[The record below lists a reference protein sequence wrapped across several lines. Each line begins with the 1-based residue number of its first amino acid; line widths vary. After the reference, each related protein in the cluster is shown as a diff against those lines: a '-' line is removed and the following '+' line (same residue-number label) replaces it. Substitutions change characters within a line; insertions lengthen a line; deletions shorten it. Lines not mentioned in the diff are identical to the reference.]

1 MDLRNFID
9 KCEEAGELSR
19 ITAEVDWNLELSHI
33 SKVTEEKKGPALLFE
48 NIKGYD
54 SPVFTGAFATASRL
68 AMSVNMPDH
77 YSLCEAA
84 REWMHK
90 TIDELIPAKE
100 VKDGPVLENI
110 CTDDKVDLNM
120 FLVPQF
126 FPKDGGRYIGT
137 ATFLAIRD
145 PDNDKINLGTYRM
158 QMLDDKRCGV
168 QILPGKRGER
178 IMNKYKKMGKKMP
191 AAAVIGCDPLMMMAG
206 ALQHEGAQSQYDII
220 GSVRGAPS
228 EYMLAPMTGLPIPAG
243 AEIVLEGAIDPEN
256 FQPEGPFGEYTGYY
270 TDELY
275 KVIKKPCLEVKQ
287 ILHRNSPILWATSV
301 GRPVTDVH
309 MLLSFTRTAMLWSDL
324 AKMGIPGIKSVNVMP
339 ESAGRFWAVVSVK
352 TMYPGHSSQVG
363 NAVISTITGSYGIKG
378 VIVVDDDIDA
388 DDTQRVFWALA
399 CRYDPMRGTELIKRG
414 RSTPLDPAL
423 DPGSGKLI
431 TSRILLDAT
440 IPFEWEEKPVEVALD
455 EAIMEKVN
463 ARWDEYGIDL

>member
-1 MDLRNFID
+1 MDLRDFIQR
-9 KCEEAGELSR
+9 CEDAGELKR
-19 ITAEVDWNLELSHI
+19 ITAEVDWDLELSHI
-33 SKVTEEKKGPALLFE
+33 AKLSEEQKGPALLFE
-48 NIKGYD
+48 NVKGYD
-54 SPVFTGAFATASRL
+54 SPVFTGAFATPSRL
-68 AMSVNMPDH
+68 AMSMCMSKEL
-77 YSLCEAA
+77 SLCEAA
-84 REWMHK
+84 QEWMEK
-90 TIDELIPAKE
+90 TIDELIPAVE
-100 VKDGPVLENI
+100 VKEGPILENI
-110 CTDDKVDLNM
+110 VSGDDVDLEM
-120 FLVPQF
+120 FPVPKF

-137 ATFLAIRD
+137 ATFLIIRD
-145 PDNDKINLGTYRM
+145 PDNGKINLGTYRM
-158 QMLDDKRCGV
+158 QMLDNKRCGV

-191 AAAVIGCDPLMMMAG
+191 CAAVIGCDPLMMMAG

-228 EYMLAPMTGLPIPAG
+228 EYMTAPLTGLPIPAG
-243 AEIVLEGAIDPEN
+243 AEIVLEGEIDPN
-256 FQPEGPFGEYTGYY
+256 NLQPEGPFGEYTGYY
-270 TDELY
+270 TDELF
-275 KVIKKPCLEVKQ
+275 KEIKKPCMEVQQ
-287 ILHRNSPILWATSV
+287 ILHRNNPILWATSV

-324 AKMGIPGIKSVNVMP
+324 AKMGIPGIKTVNVMP

-388 DDTQRVFWALA
+388 DDIQRVFWALS

-423 DPGSGKLI
+423 DPNENKLI

-440 IPFEWEEKPVEVALD
+440 IPYEWEVKPVEVALD
-455 EAIMEKVN
+455 EATLEKVKS
-463 ARWDEYGIDL
+463 RWSEYGLD

>member
-1 MDLRNFID
+1 MDLRHFID
-9 KCEEAGELSR
+9 KCEKAGELSR
-19 ITAEVDWNLELSHI
+19 VSVEVDWNLELSHI
-33 SKVTEEKKGPALLFE
+33 SKITEEKKGPALLFE

-68 AMSVNMPDH
+68 AMSVNMPSH
-77 YSLCEAA
+77 YSLCDAA

-100 VKDGPVLENI
+100 VKDGPILENVH
-110 CTDDKVDLNM
+110 TGNKVDLNM
-120 FLVPQF
+120 FPVPQF

-145 PDNDKINLGTYRM
+145 PDTGKVNLGTYRM

-228 EYMLAPMTGLPIPAG
+228 EFMHAPLTGLPIPAG
-243 AEIVLEGAIDPEN
+243 AEIVLEGEIDPEN

-275 KVIKKPCLEVKQ
+275 KVIKKPCLEVQQ
-287 ILHRNSPILWATSV
+287 ILHRDSPILWATSV

-378 VIVVDDDIDA
+378 VIVVDEDIAADDI
-388 DDTQRVFWALA
+388 QRVFWALA

-423 DPGSGKLI
+423 EPGGNKLI

-440 IPFEWEEKPVEVALD
+440 IPFEWQEKPVEVALD
-455 EAIMEKVN
+455 EATLEKVS
-463 ARWDEYGIDL
+463 ARWEEYSIKL